1 MAPSVLNSKEKN
13 VTVSKDR
20 KFAKIK
26 KKIKEYQKFI
36 KENFNYVGDNF
47 AYEARSLHYDDKKKS
62 KNIYGNAT
70 SEEISELKEEGVEVL
85 FDDREESAGVK
96 FNDADLIGLPVRL
109 VVSLRNLK
117 QCAVEVM
124 SRGTS
129 ESKLVSRDD
138 VVDFV
143 KEMIKC

>member
-1 MAPSVLNSKEKN
+1 MFLDERDQQHPIIMGSYGIGVGRLLAASIEQKN
-13 VTVSKDR
+13 
-20 KFAKIK
+20 
-26 KKIKEYQKFI
+26 
-36 KENFNYVGDNF
+36 
-47 AYEARSLHYDDKKKS
+47 DDKGMIMS
-62 KNIYGNAT
+62 DAIAPYSVWLSALNIEK
-70 SEEISELKEEGVEVL
+70 EEISSEAESLYSELKEEGVEVL

-129 ESKLVSRDD
+129 ESKLVPRDD